1 MQLTKKF
8 NLYFFIFIN
17 LIFLLAVFYL
27 YEKHLVGNDSTI
39 SEWIINY
46 QGGFTRRG
54 LIGEICFKI
63 AIYFDLNLRFVIF
76 IFQSSLYLLFTIL
89 VYNFFKNTPKNIISI
104 LAIYSPIFLLYP
116 IAEIEVLARK
126 EIFMFIAFIIFL
138 NISSLKISNNY
149 LYLYIFFIFPIIC
162 LIWEPFIFFFTF
174 ALFIVLLRNNTNE
187 VFYKKIF
194 KIFLSFSSSLVLIF
208 FIITNLLTPEEHEIM
223 ANSLMNNFG
232 EECYMSCAFLKSK
245 SSIKAQF
252 DSIFFSISPIV
263 VIRYFFI
270 LLIGFLPLLIMLYN
284 SNLSKE
290 IIFFSKK
297 ISLLIIFIFL
307 FLPTTI
313 LFASGSDWGRWVNIS
328 YTFSILTYFYLIKNN
343 YINFKNEI
351 VIFDNFYQNK
361 RKLFIIMFIIFAFGW
376 NQKTSITGD
385 IGTNSVYKILYN
397 TSKRIFN
404 FGSIRLF
411 EDYPI
416 IKFHKKYIE

>member
-17 LIFLLAVFYL
+17 LIFLLAIFYL

-174 ALFIVLLRNNTNE
+174 ALFIILLRNSTNE

-194 KIFLSFSSSLVLIF
+194 KIFLSFSSSLILIF

-223 ANSLMNNFG
+223 VNSLMDNFG
-232 EECYMSCAFLKSK
+232 EKCYMSCAFLKSK

-307 FLPTTI
+307 FLPTI
-313 LFASGSDWGRWVNIS
+313 VLFASGSDWGRWVNIS

-343 YINFKNEI
+343 YINFKDEI

-385 IGTNSVYKILYN
+385 VGTNSVYKILYN